1 MSEDGDPS
9 GGERGDASPDDS
21 SVDSEDQ
28 SSGTGRPNRRVRTVV
43 LGALVLL
50 LLGVAYVGYQ
60 AWHVRAELTAAQKQ
74 LGIARTAVSDGK
86 LDLASVA
93 VGVASK
99 DAASARGR
107 TSSWVW
113 RGAAHLP
120 LVGPTFQT
128 VGQLSAVADDVVD
141 QVAVP
146 VVKAGGGINLKR
158 LRAADGAVDL
168 GAVVKAQPAVHA
180 AALAMP
186 ALVRRAH
193 DVGSAGLV
201 SQVDAARTDLV
212 GQVDQ
217 LAGLLDTADRTL
229 TLVPAM
235 LGADG
240 PRNYFVGFQTNAE
253 SRGTGG
259 LVGAYAIITADRG
272 RLKIT
277 RMGNNDDLDTGAAP
291 GIDLGA
297 DFAHRYS
304 PYGSTR
310 AWYNSN
316 LTAHFPYAAQ
326 IWASLWKQQTGQQ
339 IDGAALVDPVAL
351 SYMLAASGPVTLPTG
366 EKVSGANVVRLVE
379 SEAYSRY
386 AEDNAARLAFQQ
398 GVAAAVST
406 QVLSAD
412 SGSLPALVRQLSRA
426 VTERRLAV
434 WSSRPAEQAVLAGT
448 AIADEVSATSGPY
461 AGLVVNNAA
470 GNKMDYYLERALTYT
485 AADCDPKRGSAVT
498 VSLTNTGDPGASY
511 SGYVGGIKG
520 VLRPGV
526 APGTDRLLVSL
537 YATSGA
543 GLVSVTV
550 DGRPATV
557 TVDAERNHPVFT
569 LQLDIPP
576 GKSRK
581 LVFTLLE
588 PAAPGVPQVP
598 VQPLVRPMSVTTDVP
613 VCNQS

>member
-1 MSEDGDPS
+1 MSEATDPPSAEHHVEGPADGEARA
-9 GGERGDASPDDS
+9 GNTRGPRHP
-21 SVDSEDQ
+21 V
-28 SSGTGRPNRRVRTVV
+28 RVVV
-43 LGALVLL
+43 LGALMLL

-60 AWHVRAELTAAQKQ
+60 AWHVRSELTAAQRQ
-74 LGIARTAVSDGK
+74 LGVARAAVSSGK
-86 LDLASVA
+86 LDQASAA
-93 VGVASK
+93 VGAASE
-99 DAASARGR
+99 DAASARAR
-107 TSSWVW
+107 TSSWLW

-120 LVGPTFQT
+120 LVGSTFGT
-128 VGQLSAVADDVVD
+128 VGQLSAVADDLVD

-146 VVKAGGGINLKR
+146 VVKAGDGINLKR
-158 LRAADGAVDL
+158 LRASDGAIDL
-168 GAVVKAQPAVHA
+168 GAVAKAQPAVHS

-186 ALVRRAH
+186 DLVRRAH
-193 DVGSAGLV
+193 DVGATGLV
-201 SQVDAARTDLV
+201 SQVDAARSELV
-212 GQVDQ
+212 AQVDQ
-217 LAGLLDTADRTL
+217 LAGLLDTADRAL
-229 TLVPAM
+229 TLVPTM

-259 LVGAYAIITADRG
+259 LVGAYAIITADHG

-277 RMGNNDDLDTGAAP
+277 KMGNNDDLKTGAAP
-291 GIDLGA
+291 GINLGP

-351 SYMLAASGPVTLPTG
+351 SYMLTATGPVTLPTG

-379 SEAYSRY
+379 SEAYSRFRN
-386 AEDNAARLAFQQ
+386 DNAARLAFQQ
-398 GVAAAVST
+398 GVAAAVSA
-406 QVLSAD
+406 QALSAD
-412 SGSLPALVRQLSRA
+412 SGSLPALVRELSKA
-426 VTERRLAV
+426 VVQRRLAV
-434 WSSRPAEQAVLAGT
+434 WSADPAEQAVLVGT
-448 AIADEVSATSGPY
+448 DIADEVSSTTGPY

-470 GNKMDYYLERALTYT
+470 GNKMDYYLKRSLRYT
-485 AADCDPKRGSAVT
+485 AADCGAKRGSAVT
-498 VSLTNTGDPGASY
+498 VTLTNTGDPGADY
-511 SGYVGGIKG
+511 STYVGGIADA
-520 VLRPGV
+520 VAPGV
-526 APGTDRLLVSL
+526 ALGTDRLLVSL

-550 DGRPATV
+550 DGRPANV
-557 TVDAERNHPVFT
+557 DVDAERNHPVFT

-576 GKSRK
+576 GKARK

-588 PAAPGVPQVP
+588 PSAPGRPDVP
-598 VQPLVRPMSVTTDVP
+598 VQPLVLPMAVTTDVP
-613 VCNQS
+613 LCTQG

>member
-1 MSEDGDPS
+1 MSEATDPPS
-9 GGERGDASPDDS
+9 EERPVDS
-21 SVDSEDQ
+21 SADGEGQASTTR
-28 SSGTGRPNRRVRTVV
+28 GPRHPVRLVV
-43 LGALVLL
+43 LGALALL
-50 LLGVAYVGYQ
+50 LLGAAYVGYQ

-74 LGIARTAVSDGK
+74 LGVARAAVSSGR
-86 LDLASVA
+86 LDTASAA
-93 VGVASK
+93 VEAASA
-99 DAASARGR
+99 DAGSARGR

-120 LVGPTFQT
+120 LVGSTFET
-128 VGQLSAVADDVVD
+128 VGQLSTVAADLVD

-146 VVKAGGGINLKR
+146 VVKAGDGINLKR
-158 LRAADGAVDL
+158 LRAPDGAIDL
-168 GAVVKAQPAVHA
+168 GAVARAQPAVHA

-186 ALVRRAH
+186 DLVRRAH
-193 DVGSAGLV
+193 AVGAAGLV
-201 SQVDAARTDLV
+201 AQVDSARTELV

-217 LAGLLDTADRTL
+217 LASLLDTADRAL
-229 TLVPAM
+229 TVVPPM

-259 LVGAYAIITADRG
+259 LVGAYAIVTADRG

-297 DFAHRYS
+297 DFAHRYAS
-304 PYGSTR
+304 YGSTR

-351 SYMLAASGPVTLPTG
+351 SYMLTASGPVTLPTG

-406 QVLSAD
+406 KALSAD

-426 VTERRLAV
+426 VDQRRLAV
-434 WSSRPAEQAVLAGT
+434 WSNRPAEQAVLAGT
-448 AIADEVSATSGPY
+448 DIADEVSTTTGPY

-470 GNKMDYYLERALTYT
+470 GNKMDYYLKRALTYT
-485 AADCDPKRGSAVT
+485 AADCGAKRGSAVT
-498 VSLTNTGDPGASY
+498 VTLTNTGDPGAGY

-520 VLRPGV
+520 VVRPGV
-526 APGTDRLLVSL
+526 AAGTDRLLVSL

-557 TVDAERNHPVFT
+557 EVDAERNHPVFT

-576 GKSRK
+576 GKSRT

-588 PAAPGVPQVP
+588 PSVPGRPEVP
-598 VQPLVRPMSVTTDVP
+598 VQPLVLPMSVTTDVP
-613 VCNQS
+613 VCSRR